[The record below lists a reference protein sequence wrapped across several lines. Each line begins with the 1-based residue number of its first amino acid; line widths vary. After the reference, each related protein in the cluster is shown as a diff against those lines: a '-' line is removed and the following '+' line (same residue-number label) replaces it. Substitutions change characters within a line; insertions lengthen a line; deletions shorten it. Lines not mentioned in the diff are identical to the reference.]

1 MAPLTFAL
9 PKGRL
14 LDPALQLLSSMGIR
28 GLEVDTRR
36 LLLTDAERDLR
47 FIFLKPADIP
57 TYVEYGAADLGIV
70 GKDIL
75 AEQQPDVYEP
85 IDLGFGFCRLVVAEP
100 RELWERDDPTKW
112 SWVRVATKYPALTEH
127 YFSDR
132 GIQVEMIHLDG
143 SIELA
148 PLVGLAE
155 RIVDLVQSGETLRAN
170 GLVEVAEI
178 MTSTARLIVNRDSLK
193 TAPARVNALIG
204 SMRGGAGVIR
214 RQPRHLGAGR
224 GPIATVRR
232 RGRAD
237 VILVEEIVAGVRVKE
252 RHGAPRVL
260 TLRSGRPLRRRLA
273 VTAGD
278 GAAGGRGGGHHHA
291 RSVYRGRIRRF
302 HRRARHV
309 LAHDGC
315 PGLSSARKSAAGA
328 RGPRPRQGDAY
339 PSTVL
344 MTVIPAR
351 VAGVKEIVLVSPPS
365 PDKSLNP
372 AVLAAAR
379 VAGVTEAYRIG
390 GAQAVAALAYGT
402 ETIRR
407 VDKIVGPGNIYVAL
421 AKGRVFGDVGIDM
434 IAGPSEVMVVADA
447 SADPGW
453 AADLLA
459 QAEHDPMA
467 RAVLLTPSRALID
480 AVAAAA
486 ERQLAALPRRE
497 IAEAALRAHGALVL
511 TRSLEEAVEVANLL
525 APEHLELQVADP
537 DGLLAQVR
545 NAGAV
550 FLGRYTPEVVGDYV
564 AGPNHV
570 LPTGVTARFASAL
583 GTEDFVK
590 RLSVIQYAPAGLRD
604 AGPHLAELARV
615 EGLDGHGAAAAI
627 RIESTGDH
635 R

>member
-1 MAPLTFAL
+1 
-9 PKGRL
+9 
-14 LDPALQLLSSMGIR
+14 
-28 GLEVDTRR
+28 
-36 LLLTDAERDLR
+36 
-47 FIFLKPADIP
+47 
-57 TYVEYGAADLGIV
+57 
-70 GKDIL
+70 
-75 AEQQPDVYEP
+75 
-85 IDLGFGFCRLVVAEP
+85 
-100 RELWERDDPTKW
+100 
-112 SWVRVATKYPALTEH
+112 
-127 YFSDR
+127 
-132 GIQVEMIHLDG
+132 
-143 SIELA
+143 
-148 PLVGLAE
+148 
-155 RIVDLVQSGETLRAN
+155 
-170 GLVEVAEI
+170 
-178 MTSTARLIVNRDSLK
+178 
-193 TAPARVNALIG
+193 
-204 SMRGGAGVIR
+204 VIR
-214 RQPRHLGAGR
+214 RLDTATLGAPGVAR
-224 GPIATVRR
+224 MLDRPPAAVDADIHRR
-232 RGRAD
+232 
-237 VILVEEIVAGVRVKE
+237 VEEIVAGVRDKGDAALLEFTE
-252 RHGAPRVL
+252 RFDRVAL
-260 TLRSGRPLRRRLA
+260 TPGELA
-273 VTAGD
+273 VTAGEMEAAEGAV
-278 GAAGGRGGGHHHA
+278 GAATMRA
-291 RSVYRGRIRRF
+291 LRYAADRIERF
-302 HRRARHV
+302 HRESAPRSWRMTDALGSRLGQEVRPLDRVAVYVPGGRA
-309 LAHDGC
+309 
-315 PGLSSARKSAAGA
+315 
-328 RGPRPRQGDAY
+328 AY

-372 AVLAAAR
+372 TVLAAAR

-421 AKGRVFGDVGIDM
+421 AKSRVFGDVGIDM

-453 AADLLA
+453 VAADLLA

-537 DGLLAQVR
+537 DALLAQVR

-570 LPTGVTARFASAL
+570 LPTGGTARFASAL

-604 AGPHLAELARV
+604 AGPHVAELARV